1 VPWGG
6 QTLAEAKRGKGK
18 MGVSSAVRGKGRRG
32 SWVLVTAVRGGENG
46 AGRGTDLGVVEA
58 SGTPCGNTQ
67 GGLVRMGCYG
77 VAGRPLADVGQ
88 SGENGKMGPSQE
100 VSFSELLNGFEKNR
114 IDLIRRGPSQL

>member
-32 SWVLVTAVRGGENG
+32 SWVPVTAVRGGENG

-67 GGLVRMGCYG
+67 GGGSSADGLLWCRGLA
-77 VAGRPLADVGQ
+77 AGRCGPVRGKWK
-88 SGENGKMGPSQE
+88 NGPIPRS
-100 VSFSELLNGFEKNR
+100 VIFR
-114 IDLIRRGPSQL
+114 ITQWF